1 MNGLKDIL
9 NNLKSISLKEMD
21 NVSLLN
27 RVDTKFILNFDLLPT
42 LLDSLKDHYS
52 VLEIEGKRFANY
64 ETLYYDY
71 KDLTLYKNHHNGK
84 KNRYKIRRRTYTD
97 SNLSFLEI
105 KFKNNKGKT
114 LKSRMDSPVSSNFNL
129 EEYNFVK
136 ANSPIEIDLLKY
148 FLTNTFKRITLVS
161 NLNIERVTV
170 DFDISFSK
178 EEKTK
183 TLGNLVV
190 VEVKT
195 RKGEKGSDA
204 LRFMRDHKISVAS
217 FSKYC
222 TGITLLYKGA
232 KYNNFK
238 SRLITLNKLHKNERV
253 LWHSP
258 I

>member
-9 NNLKSISLKEMD
+9 NELPSISLAEMD
-21 NVSLLN
+21 GVSLLD
-27 RVDTKFILNFDLLPT
+27 RVDTKFILNLDLLPT
-42 LLDSLKDHYS
+42 LLISLKDHYS
-52 VLEIEGKRFANY
+52 ILEIENKRFAHY

-71 KDLTLYKNHHNGK
+71 DDLSLYKNHHNGK

-105 KFKNNKGKT
+105 KYKTNKGKT
-114 LKSRMDSPVSSNFNL
+114 LKSRMDTPVNGEFNTT
-129 EEYNFVK
+129 EQQFIEQ
-136 ANSPIEIDLLKY
+136 NSPLDIDLLKY

-161 NLNIERVTV
+161 NKNIERVTI

-178 EEKTK
+178 ENKEKT
-183 TLGNLVV
+183 LSNLIV

-195 RKGEKGSDA
+195 QKGNKKSDA
-204 LRFMRDHKISVAS
+204 LKFMRDHKVGQSS

-222 TGITLLYKGA
+222 TGITLLYKGV

-238 SRLITLNKLHKNERV
+238 SRLIALNKLHEHERI
-253 LWHSP
+253 LWRSP